1 MNDSSPHARGSRRL
15 VGRIGVL
22 AAAVAV
28 VVAALIAVTVPAALA
43 ATLYSNDF
51 ESGDLAGWSKSGGT
65 WGLATDGTQV
75 FQQSKLDSSDARAFY
90 TPGSAFTDYSVQAR
104 VKPLAFGASTR
115 FVALN
120 ARVQSATSEYR
131 LALLDSN
138 QAQLQTVSSG
148 AVTVLGSTALTVST
162 GTWYALQIQVSGTS
176 VKGFVNGAQIGSG
189 TSSAFSSGTVGFAT
203 FHATASFDDLLVSS
217 IGPAPTP
224 TPTSTPTATPTPT
237 PTPTATPT
245 PTPTPS
251 GGGGSDTGLVGYAA
265 ISGDGHGPTTGG
277 AGGPTVTVTGLA
289 QLETEA
295 AKIGPEI
302 IRVNGLFAGSGEV
315 TVASNKSILG
325 VGSGSGL
332 TGIGLSVKGQSN
344 VIIRNMNISKVTA
357 ASGDGDAV
365 HIESADHVWVD
376 HNNLFSDM
384 NNGKDFYD
392 GLVDITHAGDFVTVS
407 WNTIHDHFKVSLVG
421 HSDSNGAED
430 TGHLHVTYH
439 HNSFINFDSRTPS
452 LRFGTGHVFDNY
464 FNNGVTGVH
473 SRENA
478 QMLVQ
483 NNVFRGV
490 GTPIETTGDSPV
502 DGFVNESGNDFG
514 GGTNK
519 ITQIG
524 TFTSP
529 PYSFT
534 LDPTASV
541 ISIVTSGA
549 GTGKIS
555 T

>member
-1 MNDSSPHARGSRRL
+1 MKDSSAGARASARLARRA
-15 VGRIGVL
+15 GVL
-22 AAAVAV
+22 AAAVAIV
-28 VVAALIAVTVPAALA
+28 VSALVAATIPAAMA

-51 ESGDLAGWSKSGGT
+51 ESGDTSGWSKSGGT
-65 WGLATDGTQV
+65 WGIATDGSKV
-75 FQQSKLDSSDARAFY
+75 FQQSKVDSDDARVVY
-90 TPGSAFTDYSVQAR
+90 TPGSGFTDYAAQVR
-104 VKPLAFGASTR
+104 VKPLAWGAATR

-120 ARVQSATSEYR
+120 ARVQGATSEYR

-138 QAQLQTVSSG
+138 QAQLQVVNSG
-148 AVTVLGSTALTVST
+148 TATVLGSVATTVTLGTFYTLEIDISGSKVTAL
-162 GTWYALQIQVSGTS
+162 
-176 VKGFVNGAQIGSG
+176 VNGAQIA
-189 TSSAFSSGTVGFAT
+189 SATDTRFSSGTIGLAT
-203 FHATASFDDLLVSS
+203 FHGTASFDDVLVSS
-217 IGPAPTP
+217 IGSSPTP
-224 TPTSTPTATPTPT
+224 TLTGTPNPTHTPTPT
-237 PTPTATPT
+237 PTPTPT
-245 PTPTPS
+245 

-277 AGGPTVTVTGLA
+277 AGGPTVTVTSLS
-289 QLETEA
+289 QLQTEA
-295 AKIGPEI
+295 GRSGPEI
-302 IRVNGLFAGSGEV
+302 IRVDGLFSGSGEV

-325 VGSGSGL
+325 VGASSGL

-344 VIIRNMNISKVTA
+344 VVIRNLNISKVTA
-357 ASGDGDAV
+357 SSGDGDAI

-384 NNGKDFYD
+384 SHGKDFYD

-421 HSDSNGAED
+421 HSDSNGSED

-439 HNSFINFDSRTPS
+439 HNLFQSFNSRTPS

-464 FNNGVTGVH
+464 FNTGDTAVH

-483 NNVFRGV
+483 NNVFRSV
-490 GTPIETTGDSPV
+490 TTPIETTGDSPV
-502 DGFVNESGNDFG
+502 DGFVNQSGNDFG
-514 GGTNK
+514 GGTNN
-519 ITQIG
+519 ITQTG

-529 PYSFT
+529 PYGFT

-541 ISIVTSGA
+541 IGIVTNGA

>member
-1 MNDSSPHARGSRRL
+1 
-15 VGRIGVL
+15 
-22 AAAVAV
+22 VAG
-28 VVAALIAVTVPAALA
+28 LIAVTVPAALA

-51 ESGDLAGWSKSGGT
+51 ESGDLTGWTKSGGA
-65 WGLATDGTQV
+65 WGLATGGTQV
-75 FQQSKLDSSDARAFY
+75 YQQSNLSSNDARSWY
-90 TPGSAFTDYSVQAR
+90 TPGSSFTDYTVQAR
-104 VKPLAFGASTR
+104 VKPTAFGAATR

-138 QAQLQTVSSG
+138 EAQLQAVNSG
-148 AVTVLGSTALTVST
+148 SVTVLGSTSLTVAT
-162 GTWYALQIQVSGTS
+162 GTFYTLQIQVSGTM
-176 VKGFVNGAQIGSG
+176 VTGFVNGAQVGSG
-189 TSSAFSSGTVGFAT
+189 TSSLFAGGTVGFST

-217 IGPAPTP
+217 IGSTPTP
-224 TPTSTPTATPTPT
+224 TPTSTPTQTGTPTPT
-237 PTPTATPT
+237 APPTATPT

-251 GGGGSDTGLVGYAA
+251 GGGSDTGLVGYAA

-277 AGGPTVTVTGLA
+277 AGGPTVTVSSLS

-295 AKIGPEI
+295 AKSGSEI
-302 IRVNGLFAGSGEV
+302 IRVNGLFTGAGEV
-315 TVASNKSILG
+315 TVTSNKSILG
-325 VGSGSGL
+325 VGANSGL

-365 HIESADHVWVD
+365 HIESSDHIWVD

-407 WNTIHDHFKVSLVG
+407 WNTFHDHFKVSLVG

-430 TGHLHVTYH
+430 IGHLRVTYH

-452 LRFGTGHVFDNY
+452 LRFGTGHVFDN
-464 FNNGVTGVH
+464 FFENGSTGIH
-473 SRENA
+473 SRDGA

-483 NNVFRGV
+483 NNVFRSV
-490 GTPIETTGDSPV
+490 GTPIETTNDSP
-502 DGFVNESGNDFG
+502 DGFVNESGDDFG
-514 GGTNK
+514 GGVNQ

-524 TFTSP
+524 TFTNP

-534 LDPTASV
+534 LDPTNQV